1 MEDKNLNRVNET
13 EKESVPQTE
22 KKENKVISFF
32 KTVWRWTKRMFM
44 GGANAFYKEKE
55 NEGESGEEE
64 KIDAKIFEIEKIVSP
79 GKQRL
84 NNFLSKK
91 LAVGAT
97 VVLALIFA
105 VMMIG
110 PIFNPYV
117 ADYEEGSQK
126 NIAPGMNMMSVPGWM
141 DEEIENISSVSK
153 FSVGLSKSGKVAVWG
168 DTKGLSWDLDD
179 VPEGVTKEKILFAA
193 AGSDHAIAIGQSGT
207 VYGWGNS
214 ALAQY
219 GSYPQ
224 DKPHMQFVYNYM
236 PSVVLNGQLDVSK
249 IKQLVCGMQVS
260 AIVMN
265 DGKVYMWG
273 NNSIGATNMSS
284 MKGLSNVEKVAFTND
299 AVVALL
305 KDGTFSSKGTEKFK
319 YTYIDNNGTK
329 ERVVLNDYLEQNN
342 LKVVDIAC
350 ASGSVGLVLDN
361 GAILFTG
368 TIYSTENAVPALP
381 VGEKYVSISGGMKHY
396 TAITSTGRVVSWG
409 DNGWKQTSVPKA
421 AAGAAQIFTGP
432 FQNYAVNED
441 GEIIAKWGLKGY
453 LMGTDSL
460 GRDIWNRILNGG
472 RLTMTIGAIS
482 VIISSIIGIIVGCLS
497 GYFGGWVDMF
507 FMRLAE
513 IVSAIPF
520 MPFALILSMVAQ
532 SLGLSEGTRIV
543 LIMVILGL
551 LSWTGLARLVR
562 GQVLAERE
570 KEFVLAAKAMGVPE
584 RKIAF
589 KHILPNIISIIIV
602 TMTLDF
608 ASCMLTESSLSY
620 LGFGVQLPRPTW
632 GNMLNGA
639 SNSIV
644 IQNYWWQWVF
654 PSIFLMITT
663 ICINIIGDAL
673 RDVMD
678 PKSNSER

>member
-1 MEDKNLNRVNET
+1 MEDKNLNKVNET
-13 EKESVPQTE
+13 EKEPVVQNE
-22 KKENKVISFF
+22 KKENKIISFF
-32 KTVWRWTKRMFM
+32 KTLWRWIKRMFM
-44 GGANAFYKEKE
+44 GGANAFYKEKDDEEE
-55 NEGESGEEE
+55 NGEE
-64 KIDAKIFEIEKIVSP
+64 KVDAKIFEVEKIVSP
-79 GKQRL
+79 GRQRL

-97 VVLALIFA
+97 VVLVLIFA

-117 ADYEEGSQK
+117 AEYVEESQK
-126 NIAPGMNMMSVPGWM
+126 NISPGMNMMSVPGWM
-141 DEEIENISSVSK
+141 DDEIESISSVSK

-168 DTKGLSWDLDD
+168 DTKGLNWDTGDI
-179 VPEGVTKEKILFAA
+179 PEGVSQEKILFAA
-193 AGSDHAIAIGQSGT
+193 AGSDHAIAIGESGT
-207 VYGWGNS
+207 VYGWGQSN
-214 ALAQY
+214 LAQY
-219 GSYPQ
+219 GSVPKDQ
-224 DKPHMQFVYNYM
+224 PHMQFMYNYM
-236 PSVVLNGQLDVSK
+236 PEVVLKGELDVSE

-265 DGKVYMWG
+265 SGKVYLWG
-273 NNSIGATNMSS
+273 NQNSGATNMSS
-284 MKGLSNVEKVAFTND
+284 MKGLTNVDKIAFTND
-299 AVVALL
+299 SAVALL
-305 KDGTFSSKGTEKFK
+305 KDGTFTAGNTEKYK
-319 YTYIDNNGTK
+319 YTYIGNNGAK
-329 ERVVLNDYLEQNN
+329 ERVVLSDYLSQNN
-342 LKVVDIAC
+342 LKIVDLAC
-350 ASGSVGLVLDN
+350 ARGSVGLVLDN
-361 GAILFTG
+361 GSIVFTG
-368 TIYSTENAVPALP
+368 NIYSTENAVPALQE
-381 VGEKYVSISGGMKHY
+381 GEKYLSISGGMKHY

-409 DNGWKQTSVPKA
+409 DNYWKQTSVPKA

-432 FQNYAVNED
+432 FQNYAVNEE
-441 GEIIAKWGLKGY
+441 GEVIAKWGLKGY
-453 LMGTDSL
+453 LMGTDFM

-472 RLTMTIGAIS
+472 RLTMTIGAIA

-520 MPFALILSMVAQ
+520 MPFALILSIVVQ
-532 SLGLSEGTRIV
+532 TLGLGEGTRIV